1 MKKKILSLLTA
12 FAMVF
17 GIIAAPFTTASAAGE
32 SDQKAK
38 EDVTK
43 TVVVHKILM
52 SKEAL
57 DKHDVN
63 KDSYTDTE
71 GKQQRYQGNKITN
84 IADYFSDTTAEE
96 IPNVYFV
103 VEKETKTKGA
113 WAPVNAEGK
122 FESEL
127 ASGEKFEPLGGLT
140 TDNGLTLDTSKLPAG
155 EYQINEDHS
164 KSTYVGKDG
173 KALTDMKAVP
183 TKIKLP
189 AYNDKGLIEE
199 LHLYPK
205 NTEDKPQI
213 DKNFSADEAKKYMS
227 DEEKTNLDN
236 AIAHKAAFEKA
247 KKLYKQGSTE
257 YTNAEQAYTA
267 ADKTLIEKWGI
278 DFEANTRGKQ
288 TRDKKIGDD
297 VEYTVVTE
305 VPAKTKWG
313 QAYWDDKM
321 TDGLTYNKD
330 LTIELK
336 KGENKI
342 DLVAPKEN
350 NGKSTIDT
358 PTNEQPESDYT
369 ISQDDNGF
377 VLEFTKTGLK
387 KLNNQAEV
395 QTITLKYNAKV
406 NSSTVVDVPE
416 SNDVTFHYGNR
427 KGHGT
432 TPLPVKPNDNGELTI
447 TKNWADGTWAEGE
460 SATFKLVDANTGKD
474 VTANDLDQVAGYTFQ
489 STVTLSK
496 NGTTSYT
503 WKGLKKDRQYKAIE
517 TNSTTKSDAEY
528 KLDENGNLVVTNYN
542 TTNPPPLNPSEP
554 KVVTG
559 GKKFVKTNQDG
570 KERLAGAKFVIT
582 RKLDANSKVIQNTD
596 TNTAVAKTQYLAYK
610 SSTATSKEV
619 TDYDTAED
627 NYNKFI
633 KAYNDKVAEVKKA
646 NEDKKE
652 GTQAQQVFPWS
663 YDNATYNDEAAV
675 KTKLADLKKKRDAA
689 FLKARNNFDWI
700 DAKDAKT
707 ASTSGALV
715 LTSDDQGRLE
725 ITGLAYGDY
734 QLEEIEPPKDY
745 AKLSDV
751 VKFTISATSYTTD
764 DVNIKYNLEDQSNT
778 AKQII
783 NKKVTIPQTG
793 GIGSLIFI
801 VAGAAIMIGA
811 FVAYKKSQAV
821 EA

>member
-17 GIIAAPFTTASAAGE
+17 GIIAAPFTSASAAGG
-32 SDQKAK
+32 SDQNAK

-57 DKHDVN
+57 AKHDVN
-63 KDSYTDTE
+63 KDTYKDSE
-71 GKQQRYQGNKITN
+71 EKQQRYQGNKITN
-84 IADYFSDTTAEE
+84 ITDYFGDTTAEE

-103 VEKETKTKGA
+103 VEKEKAKGT
-113 WAPVNAEGK
+113 WEPVNAEGK
-122 FESEL
+122 FESEM

-140 TDNGLTLDTSKLPAG
+140 TANGLTLDTSKLPAG

-236 AIAHKAAFEKA
+236 AITHKAAFEKV

-267 ADKTLIEKWGI
+267 ADKALIKKWGI
-278 DFEANTRGKQ
+278 DFEANTRGKE
-288 TRDKKIGDD
+288 TLDKKIGDD

-321 TDGLTYNKD
+321 TDGLTFTKGSVS
-330 LTIELK
+330 IELK
-336 KGENKI
+336 KGETKVE
-342 DLVAPKEN
+342 LTKE
-350 NGKSTIDT
+350 T
-358 PTNEQPESDYT
+358 DYT
-369 ISQDDNGF
+369 ITEDNDGF
-377 VLEFTKTGLK
+377 VLNFTDKGLE

-395 QTITLKYNAKV
+395 QTITLKYKAKV

-432 TPLPVKPNDNGELTI
+432 TPLPVKPNENGELKI
-447 TKNWADGTWAEGE
+447 TKNWADGKWADGE

-474 VTANDLDQVAGYTFQ
+474 VTANDLDTVAGYTFQ

-528 KLDENGNLVVTNYN
+528 KLDQDGNLVVTNYN

-582 RKLDANSKVIQNTD
+582 RKLDKDSKVIKNTD
-596 TNTAVAKTQYLAYK
+596 TNTKVVKTQYLAYK
-610 SSTATSKEV
+610 SSAATSNEA
-619 TDYDTAED
+619 TAYDTAEN

-801 VAGAAIMIGA
+801 VAGLAIMIGA